1 MLTRSL
7 MYCGERSF
15 TILCTSQAISLS
27 LLTWS
32 GWVFVSLSNS
42 LRDDVK
48 SLLMNLNAL
57 SRTLSSLLVLVT
69 LQNAMLED
77 SN

>member
-15 TILCTSQAISLS
+15 TILYTSQAISLS

-57 SRTLSSLLVLVT
+57 S
-69 LQNAMLED
+69 
-77 SN
+77 